1 MNTFQIGAHRIAEF
15 YDKFNRLWVDDSK
28 GTNVDAT
35 IQAIARYIHT
45 HIIIILGGDDKGANL
60 TPLFEFMKDK
70 DIEIISI
77 GANEERLCSFAQEYH
92 IPITPC
98 KDIYKAMDCIKKK
111 RDTNAK
117 DVVLLS
123 PAAASLDQFSS
134 YKQRGEIFTQLAL
147 QM

>member
-1 MNTFQIGAHRIAEF
+1 
-15 YDKFNRLWVDDSK
+15 
-28 GTNVDAT
+28 
-35 IQAIARYIHT
+35 
-45 HIIIILGGDDKGANL
+45 
-60 TPLFEFMKDK
+60 
-70 DIEIISI
+70 
-77 GANEERLCSFAQEYH
+77 
-92 IPITPC
+92 
-98 KDIYKAMDCIKKK
+98 MDCIKKK